1 MILVIFYSLSILF
14 GFFLMLLFI
23 KYFENRKIYY
33 IAWAIIIIV
42 LLSISSIMG
51 EPIGYIFESEN
62 YDELSSWVYP
72 LFMIF
77 ILIPTAFL
85 LYPLVLFYRW
95 LFGTFEEFFLSI
107 MLLFVS
113 KKRKLN
119 YYNPD
124 KEENEEE
131 V

>member
-1 MILVIFYSLSILF
+1 
-14 GFFLMLLFI
+14 
-23 KYFENRKIYY
+23 
-33 IAWAIIIIV
+33 
-42 LLSISSIMG
+42 MG
-51 EPIGYIFESEN
+51 ESIGYIFESEN

-85 LYPLVLFYRW
+85 LYPLMLFYRW